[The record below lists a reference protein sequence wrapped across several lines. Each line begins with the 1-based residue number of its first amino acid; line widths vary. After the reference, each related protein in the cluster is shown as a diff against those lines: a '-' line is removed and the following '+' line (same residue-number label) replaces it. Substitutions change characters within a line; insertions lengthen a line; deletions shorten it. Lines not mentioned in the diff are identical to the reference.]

1 MGAILGPVIGGALD
15 DKFEFRLT
23 NDILGFASLFLFLF
37 YTVTNI
43 RPKDFKLKKNNEQ
56 K

>member
-1 MGAILGPVIGGALD
+1 MGAILGPVIGGTLD

-23 NDILGFASLFLFLF
+23 NDIFGFACLVLFIL
-37 YTVTNI
+37 YAVTNI
-43 RPKDFKLKKNNEQ
+43 RLKDFKLKKE